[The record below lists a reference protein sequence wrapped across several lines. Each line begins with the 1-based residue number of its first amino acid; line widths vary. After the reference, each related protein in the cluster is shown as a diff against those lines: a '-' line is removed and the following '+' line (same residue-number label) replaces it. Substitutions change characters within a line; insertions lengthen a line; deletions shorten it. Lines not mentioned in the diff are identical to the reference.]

1 MSRSSPSPLKS
12 QPVGRIAPSAPPRWA
27 RRLVLTLL
35 ILSTLVAVAYAGV
48 SVLVASRLAYGTPS
62 PLTRTPATLGLKYH
76 DVVFPSRIDH
86 LMLKGWFIPG
96 VLPDGQLTAD
106 RVIITAHGFGENRD
120 DPQGPTLNLGA
131 QLARHGFAVLA
142 FDLQGEGQSAPAAMS
157 MGLHEAYGV
166 LGAVDFLRS
175 GSLPY
180 PELGRPRAIAGW
192 GVSLGASSMVF
203 AAAQEPAIQALVMD
217 AMFSAAAP
225 MLERE
230 IPLQSGLPAFF
241 TPGVLRA
248 AQLLY
253 GFDYYSVRPI
263 DMVAKLAP
271 RPLFFIHGGADERT
285 PYSMMFDLV
294 AAANQAPNA
303 HVQSWLVPNA
313 RHAQAFNTAT
323 AEYVARVVAFY
334 TSALGPDESGH

>member
-1 MSRSSPSPLKS
+1 MSRSSPSPQS
-12 QPVGRIAPSAPPRWA
+12 AQPVAGTATSAPPRWA
-27 RRLVLTLL
+27 RRLVVALF
-35 ILSTLVAVAYAGV
+35 IIASLVTIAYAGV

-62 PLTRTPATLGLKYH
+62 PLTRTPGTLGLRYS
-76 DVVFPSRIDH
+76 DVVFSSRVDH

-120 DPQGPTLNLGA
+120 DPQGPTLNLSA
-131 QLARHGFAVLA
+131 QLAKHGFAVLS
-142 FDLQGEGQSAPAAMS
+142 FDLQGEGQSPPAAMS
-157 MGLHEAYGV
+157 MGLHESYGV

-175 GSLPY
+175 GPLPY

-192 GVSLGASSMVF
+192 GVSLGAASMVF

-248 AQLLY
+248 AQALY
-253 GFDYYSVRPI
+253 GIDYYNARPI
-263 DMVAKLAP
+263 DVVAKLAP
-271 RPLFFIHGGADERT
+271 RPLLFIHGGADERT

-303 HVQSWLVPNA
+303 HVQSWLVPGA
-313 RHAQAFNTAT
+313 RHAQSFNTAT

-334 TSALGPDESGH
+334 TAALGADESGH